1 MGVFNRKQSSQV
13 KSRRS
18 SNSPLMSARA
28 SRGMNSIERLSHR
41 STKHM
46 IASEATSYNQGDRN
60 YKLQKANLNIML
72 NGIDSFVPSPQTTR
86 ARSRL
91 DEYNNRDNESYKSK
105 RSLKS

>member
-1 MGVFNRKQSSQV
+1 
-13 KSRRS
+13 
-18 SNSPLMSARA
+18 
-28 SRGMNSIERLSHR
+28 
-41 STKHM
+41 M
-46 IASEATSYNQGDRN
+46 IVSEATSYNQGDRN